1 MKKIGID
8 ARLYSQT
15 GVGTYI
21 RNLLHYLVQMEHN
34 DITFYIYLLPSDFD
48 QVELPSK
55 HFIKRKV
62 SARWHTIAEQ
72 TIFYRDINRD
82 DLDLMHFTYFSYPVV
97 YKRPFIA
104 TVHDITPLIL
114 KTGRASTLNPLIY
127 EIKHQIF
134 KYVLSAQIKNAK
146 KIITP
151 TQTVK
156 DQLVEYYGKNIEP
169 KIEPIYEGVNFE
181 LLNAKENEKLRAK
194 LTSPFF
200 LYVGNFYPHKNVGR
214 LVEAFKKMLKQ
225 VQHDNRPKLLLV
237 GPDNMFAKKSK
248 DKIKASKIEN
258 IEFMHDAKIED
269 LVYLYKNAK
278 ALVNPSLS
286 EGFGLP
292 LIEATHFGCPVI
304 ASDIAVFHELMG
316 DGYVSFDPFDDE
328 DIAEKLKTFNHL
340 PPTLR
345 SEYSSLVRRR
355 VESAEHKN
363 KIEKFSFERMTEKV
377 MELYMLS

>member
-15 GVGTYI
+15 GVGTYL
-21 RNLLHYLVQMEHN
+21 RNLLHYLVKIDN
-34 DITFYIYLLPSDFD
+34 PDIIFYIYLLPLDFD
-48 QVELPSK
+48 QIEFPSK
-55 HFIKRKV
+55 HFIKRMV

-72 TIFYRDINRD
+72 TTFYGEIMRD
-82 DLDLMHFTYFSYPVV
+82 DLGLMHFTYFSYPVL

-104 TVHDITPLIL
+104 TVHDITPLL
-114 KTGRASTLNPLIY
+114 FKTGRASTLNFIFY

-181 LLNAKENEKLRAK
+181 LLNAKKNEKLRAK
-194 LTSPFF
+194 LTTPFF

-214 LVEAFKKMLKQ
+214 LVEAFKRSRQKS
-225 VQHDNRPKLLLV
+225 KLLLV
-237 GPDNMFAKKSK
+237 GPDNMFAKKLK
-248 DKIKASKIEN
+248 DQIKTSRIEN
-258 IEFMHDAKIED
+258 IEFMHDAKIDD

-292 LIEATHFGCPVI
+292 LIEAVHFGCPII
-304 ASDIAVFHELMG
+304 ASNIPVFHELMG
-316 DGYVSFDPFDDE
+316 DGYVSFDPFNVN
-328 DIAEKLKTFNHL
+328 DIADKLRITNY
-340 PPTLR
+340 
-345 SEYSSLVRRR
+345 ERRITNG
-355 VESAEHKN
+355 E
-363 KIEKFSFERMTEKV
+363 FFFERMTEKV
-377 MELYMLS
+377 MKLYMLN